1 VSAELPHY
9 LFLVFA
15 ALALLF
21 STLVITMNNPVR
33 SALALVFV
41 FFAASALWLLL
52 QAEFLALILVL
63 VYVGAV
69 MTLFLFVVMMIN
81 VDTESMAKNFI
92 YYVPVAA
99 IILSVIVGAVL
110 KAMPQTLLFVKEAT
124 IDKLAMTNTKAL
136 GSVIYTDYVY
146 AFEIAAVLLLVAII
160 SAIALVHRQ
169 RNTAKRQDIVKQIMT
184 KKEDR
189 LKVIKMAPV
198 KHND

>member
-1 VSAELPHY
+1 MSAELPHY